1 MINIV
6 GKCFMCMPL
15 LVIMYLCFQTAI
27 EGYSYL
33 ANLKPKPKKPSKTKD
48 LLQNDINQT
57 KYNKAMVE
65 REMDKREGETLL
77 FIGVTVLLLLCVPL
91 VLVIIS

>member
-33 ANLKPKPKKPSKTKD
+33 ANLKPKSEKPEKTKD
-48 LLQNDINQT
+48 LLQNNINQA
-57 KYNKAMVE
+57 KYNKAMIE
-65 REMDKREGETLL
+65 RNINKAEEETLL
-77 FIGVTVLLLLCVPL
+77 FIGVTILLLLCVPL
-91 VLVIIS
+91 VIIS